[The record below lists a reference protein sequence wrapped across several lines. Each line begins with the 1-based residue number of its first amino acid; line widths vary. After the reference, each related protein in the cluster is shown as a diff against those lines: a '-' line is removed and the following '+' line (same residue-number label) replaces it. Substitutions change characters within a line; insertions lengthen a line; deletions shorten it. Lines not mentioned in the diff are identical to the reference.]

1 LGPQTTI
8 IRSFRIARLFL
19 LFKRNRALKGTFMT
33 FLVTLPGMLNI
44 GSLLLLI
51 IFIYAI
57 LGVYLFADVKLNG
70 ELDQHANFMSV
81 GTAFVTL
88 VRALTGEEWPKI
100 MEAVGRGQ
108 SANFDCINSPTYQD
122 YAANNC

>member
-1 LGPQTTI
+1 
-8 IRSFRIARLFL
+8 
-19 LFKRNRALKGTFMT
+19 M
-33 FLVTLPGMLNI
+33 VNI

-88 VRALTGEEWPKI
+88 IRALTGEEWPKI
-100 MEAVGRGQ
+100 MEAVGRG
-108 SANFDCINSPTYQD
+108 
-122 YAANNC
+122 

>member
-1 LGPQTTI
+1 MGPQTTI

-33 FLVTLPGMLNI
+33 FLVALPGMVNI

-70 ELDQHANFMSV
+70 ELDQHANFISV
-81 GTAFVTL
+81 GIAFVTSFF
-88 VRALTGEEWPKI
+88 P
-100 MEAVGRGQ
+100 
-108 SANFDCINSPTYQD
+108 F
-122 YAANNC
+122 